1 MATSP
6 LTLAPATLSATPAV
20 AAFKFATC
28 VVLVT
33 TNGLVPVAI
42 LEINLRAVIVDV
54 AFRFPVIILPEETVN
69 VVVFLSNVN
78 PATPF
83 DIP

>member
-1 MATSP
+1 M
-6 LTLAPATLSATPAV
+6 
-20 AAFKFATC
+20 
-28 VVLVT
+28 
-33 TNGLVPVAI
+33 
-42 LEINLRAVIVDV
+42 VDV
-54 AFRFPVIILPEETVN
+54 AFKFPVIILPEETVN